1 VIYDLEGEL
10 FFGAAPDLDRY
21 LDTLEERVRTNAAK
35 FVVLRLKRVRHPDA
49 VCVERLLRF
58 VREQEEHGLTVL
70 LAGVRPDTLTVL
82 RNMGLQRWL
91 PAEQVF
97 PEEDTEYSATLKA
110 VRYARTKLAVDSAH
124 PISTNGINHH
134 PNPVLYYLV

>member
-1 VIYDLEGEL
+1 
-10 FFGAAPDLDRY
+10 
-21 LDTLEERVRTNAAK
+21 
-35 FVVLRLKRVRHPDA
+35 VLRLKRVRHPDA

-58 VREQEEHGLTVL
+58 VREQQEHGLTVL
-70 LAGVRPDTLTVL
+70 LPGARPDTLTVL

-124 PISTNGINHH
+124 SISTNGINDH

>member
-1 VIYDLEGEL
+1 VICL
-10 FFGAAPDLDRY
+10 
-21 LDTLEERVRTNAAK
+21 
-35 FVVLRLKRVRHPDA
+35 VLRLKRVRHPDA

-58 VREQEEHGLTVL
+58 VREQEEHGLTVV

-110 VRYARTKLAVDSAH
+110 VRYARTKLADDSAH
-124 PISTNGINHH
+124 AISTNGINHH